1 MIAASTVILAVLAAC
16 EPIAPPPDRPL
27 HPWWRV
33 QVQGMAVPVQAVAVL
48 RGAPAGFARLLADVP
63 LRLHVAADLAIDPVV
78 LPRRPGVAAQAA
90 GDGLELDLPGP
101 GVWTVALHDR
111 PECALHI
118 AIERPMRGAGSRPDL
133 TFGPGVHDVDR
144 LDLRDGDTLW
154 IDARAVLRP
163 RPPRAD
169 ESPIQI
175 RDWAGQPVWRPFILA
190 AGARRIAIR
199 GGGVIDMSALPW
211 HARAAICFWRCREV
225 TVDGVTILD
234 APAWGVVLHR
244 VETAVVR
251 DVRNISPRENSD
263 GIDICNARNV
273 LVEGCFMR
281 TNDDGVCVKTL
292 DAAPAPP
299 SADITVRRATVW
311 NERARA
317 LGITSETRQDIH
329 RVRFEDCDI
338 IRDYSAGGECAA
350 LAVLAAA
357 RGAMRDIAFRG
368 IRVEHGCDTLLLLRI
383 AQDAWGDDLQRG
395 SIAGVRLEDVAL
407 GRGVL
412 ALLRFEGHDASH
424 RIDGVS
430 IAGTTRDG
438 IRIEPVVQANA
449 FASWMLADQP
459 TDAGG
464 GGGSR

>member
-1 MIAASTVILAVLAAC
+1 
-16 EPIAPPPDRPL
+16 

-33 QVQGMAVPVQAVAVL
+33 EAQGVAVPVQAAAVL
-48 RGAPAGFARLLADVP
+48 RGAPAGLARLLADAP
-63 LRLHVAADLAIDPVV
+63 LRLHVAAGLAIDPVV
-78 LPRRPGVAAQAA
+78 LPRRPGAVAQVA

-101 GVWTVALHDR
+101 GVWTVALRDR

-118 AIERPMRGAGSRPDL
+118 AIERPMRGAGSRLEL
-133 TFGPGVHDVDR
+133 TFGPGVHEVDR
-144 LDLRDGDTLW
+144 IDLRDGDTLW

-175 RDWAGQPVWRPFILA
+175 RDWAGLPVWRPFILA

-211 HARAAICFWRCREV
+211 HARTAICFWRCREV

-234 APAWGVVLHR
+234 APAWGVMLHR
-244 VETAVVR
+244 VETAMVR

-263 GIDICNARNV
+263 GIDLCNARNV
-273 LVEGCFMR
+273 LVEGCFLR

-357 RGAMRDIAFRG
+357 RGAMRDIAFRR
-368 IRVEHGCDTLLLLRI
+368 IRVEHGLHTLALLRV
-383 AQDAWGDDLQRG
+383 AEDVWGHDAQRG
-395 SIAGVRLEDVAL
+395 SIAGVRLERIAL
-407 GRGVL
+407 GDGVP
-412 ALLRFEGHDASH
+412 ALLRLDGHDPGH
-424 RIDGVS
+424 RIDDVAVS
-430 IAGTTRDG
+430 GMTRAGAAITPTV
-438 IRIEPVVQANA
+438 EANA
-449 FASWMLADQP
+449 YAAW
-459 TDAGG
+459 
-464 GGGSR
+464 GSEP